1 MGLVRAGTE
10 TEPSAGEAVGSGSTS
25 SPWYVTR
32 RRWVELAGFVIF
44 ALALFAVYLRLSRT
58 VPENSDQANILLV
71 ASDMLHGNLLLH
83 GWYLT
88 DVSFYTTELP
98 QYALLEI
105 FFGVHANTAHIA
117 AAMTYTLVVVLAVLL
132 ARGGFTSRAAA
143 IRMAIAA
150 GILLAPQ
157 LGVGVTALILT
168 VGHIGTAVPVLLIW
182 LLLDRVPQCLPGG
195 PTLLAPPGGT
205 PSPRPPL
212 AALWHGG
219 HQPPV
224 PPGPPAR
231 AWYVPVLTGLGL
243 AWVLVADQ
251 IVLVVAVV
259 PLALVCALR
268 IAETAV
274 RERSLSRGITARPYE
289 LSLIAAAGVAAGLAW
304 VAERVLRALGGYVL
318 NPLPFKFTLHDL
330 PANLHSLW
338 AVPQI
343 FGADYRGLAGGP
355 YYTALLHM
363 VSLALVGLALLL
375 LARRFFAGA
384 ALVDQVLGVAIVG
397 NIVLFVVTSA
407 GSEGPHEI
415 AVVAPFGAAL
425 AARMLVSPQAAGAQA
440 SRPFARR
447 ARAAA
452 AMAGLV
458 VLLGYLGSLAH
469 DVVQPASPPAFA
481 RVASWLQ
488 AHHLRYGL
496 GGYWES
502 SIITVQTGGQ
512 VEVRALLKPTLGPDL
527 WLAKPAWYDPA
538 AQRANFVVLSST
550 PGFMNNWEPQAL
562 ISKYFGRPAHVYNF
576 GPYTVMVWDRNILAS
591 LPR

>member
-1 MGLVRAGTE
+1 MGVLRAGPE
-10 TEPSAGEAVGSGSTS
+10 TEPPSGQAAGSGSTS
-25 SPWYVTR
+25 PERPAR
-32 RRWVELAGFVIF
+32 RRWVELAAFAVG

-71 ASDMLHGNLLLH
+71 ASDLLHGNLLLH

-117 AAMTYTLVVVLAVLL
+117 AAMTYTLVVLLAVLL
-132 ARGGFTSRAAA
+132 ARGGFTSRTAV
-143 IRMAIAA
+143 IKMAIAA
-150 GILLAPQ
+150 GILVAPQ

-182 LLLDRVPQCLPGG
+182 LLLDRAPQ
-195 PTLLAPPGGT
+195 
-205 PSPRPPL
+205 R
-212 AALWHGG
+212 
-219 HQPPV
+219 
-224 PPGPPAR
+224 
-231 AWYVPVLTGLGL
+231 WYIPVLTAAGL

-251 IVLVVAVV
+251 LVLVVAVA
-259 PLALVCALR
+259 PLAVVCALR
-268 IAETAV
+268 VVEAAV
-274 RERSLSRGITARPYE
+274 RERSLSRGLAARRYE
-289 LSLIAAAGVAAGLAW
+289 LSLIVAAGVAAGLAW
-304 VAERVLRALGGYVL
+304 VAERVLRALGGYILSPV
-318 NPLPFKFTLHDL
+318 PFTFTLHDI

-343 FGADYRGLAGGP
+343 FAADYRGLAGGP

-375 LARRFFAGA
+375 LARRFFSGA
-384 ALVDQVLGVAIVG
+384 ALVDQVLAVAIVL

-425 AARMLVSPQAAGAQA
+425 AARMLVSPRAAGAKA
-440 SRPFARR
+440 SRPLARR

-458 VLLGYLGSLAH
+458 VLLGYLGGLAH
-469 DVVQPASPPAFA
+469 DVVQPASPPAFT

-502 SIITVQTGGQ
+502 SIVTVQTDGQ
-512 VEVRALLKPTLGPDL
+512 VKVRALLKPTLAPDL
-527 WLAKPAWYDPA
+527 WLAKPAWYHPA
-538 AQRANFVVLSST
+538 AQQANFVVLSST
-550 PGFMNNWEPQAL
+550 PGFMNNWEPRAL

-576 GPYTVMVWDRNILAS
+576 GPYTVMVWDKNLLAS